1 VLIRTKDEADQWLEA
16 PPEEALQLQKPA
28 PDDAIVLLPEARN
41 AASSKR

>member
-1 VLIRTKDEADQWLEA
+1 MLIRTKDEANQWLEA
-16 PPEEALQLQKPA
+16 PPEEALQLQRPA